1 MSPWWSLIELSNPL
15 HVPIRP
21 CFLVPPL
28 DPEHVSS
35 QSKSGMWSFPPI
47 RGNPYACMPLRPQST
62 LKVLWVK
69 LCQVAKSIYVQVT
82 RVLVW
87 AYSLLGRVRK
97 SEMGP
102 WDEQQQATTATA
114 TTTTTTTTT
123 TATIT
128 KTATITRTER
138 ERETPETKGLRSEG
152 VHLPYLRHGFRPT
165 ILK

>member
-15 HVPIRP
+15 HVPIQP
-21 CFLVPPL
+21 CFFVPPL

-35 QSKSGMWSFPPI
+35 QSKRCACMWYVVISPNSRKSACLYASAPPI
-47 RGNPYACMPLRPQST
+47 NP
-62 LKVLWVK
+62 KGVVG
-69 LCQVAKSIYVQVT
+69 QVVPSGQVYVQVT

-87 AYSLLGRVRK
+87 AYSLLGRVSK

-102 WDEQQQATTATA
+102 WDEQQQAPSAA

-128 KTATITRTER
+128 RTER
-138 ERETPETKGLRSEG
+138 ERERETTETKGLRSEG
-152 VHLPYLRHGFRPT
+152 VHLPSLRHGFRPT